1 MHSPR
6 DTSQNARLRN
16 AATQSTMPGR
26 VELIALMAMLAATI
40 AFSIDAML
48 PALPAMAAEL
58 SPQVPNQVQL
68 VVTIFVLGMGLGT
81 LFTGPLSDT
90 FGRRPVVLAGCA
102 LYIVSAGLAAQADSL
117 GLLLAA
123 RLFQGLGASGP
134 RVVAM
139 AIIRD
144 LFVGRQMAQIMSFV
158 MIVFTLVP
166 AIAPSVGAGLMAV
179 SGWPAIFWAFV
190 IFASVLSVW
199 LALRLPETL
208 PHDARRPF
216 STAALLSATRE
227 MLANPVVRLSIAVQ
241 SLVFGMLFA
250 TISSIQP
257 IYESVFD
264 RAESFPIWFGATA
277 LLSAS
282 GSVAN
287 AMLVMRIGMRR
298 LVSLMLGIQIIV
310 SGVMLAALV
319 AGLAGNALFAMFFF
333 WQFMAFF
340 QAGLTIG
347 NLNAIAMEP
356 MGHIAGMAAS
366 IIGFIATVAAVLLAV
381 PVGLLFNGTAVPLTL
396 GVLIFAIA
404 GLVLMGAMRRA
415 EAAAD

>member
-1 MHSPR
+1 MHSPQDAPTPSR
-6 DTSQNARLRN
+6 TVASGPSAL
-16 AATQSTMPGR
+16 PGR
-26 VELIALMAMLAATI
+26 VELIALMAMMAATI

-48 PALPAMAAEL
+48 PALPAMAADL
-58 SPQVPNQVQL
+58 SPEAPNQVQL

-90 FGRRPVVLAGCA
+90 FGRKPVVLAGCG
-102 LYIVSAGLAAQADSL
+102 LYIVSAALAAQADSL

-123 RLFQGLGASGP
+123 RLVQGLGAAGP
-134 RVVAM
+134 RVVVM

-166 AIAPSVGAGLMAV
+166 ALAPSIGAALMALA
-179 SGWPAIFWAFV
+179 GWSAIFWAFV
-190 IFASVLSVW
+190 IFAAVVSLW
-199 LALRLPETL
+199 LFLRLPETL
-208 PHDARRPF
+208 PRPARRPF
-216 STAALLSATRE
+216 SATALLSATRE

-241 SLVFGMLFA
+241 ALVFAMLFA

-264 RAESFPIWFGATA
+264 RADSFPIWFGVTA

-282 GSVAN
+282 GSVVN
-287 AMLVMRIGMRR
+287 AMLVMRLGMRR
-298 LVSLMLGIQIIV
+298 LVSVMLGVQIMV
-310 SGVMLAALV
+310 STVLLTAILV
-319 AGLAGNALFAMFFF
+319 GLAGDGLFAMFFF

-340 QAGLTIG
+340 QAGMTIG

-366 IIGFIATVAAVLLAV
+366 IIGFIATVVAVLLAV
-381 PVGLLFNGTAVPLTL
+381 PVGLLFNGTAIPLTL
-396 GVLIFAIA
+396 GVLVFAVA
-404 GLVLMGAMRRA
+404 GLALMAAMRRA
-415 EAAAD
+415 EDAER